1 MQKSALEKYKKSL
14 LKMRARMT
22 GEVSRLIEA
31 VPEKANS
38 AGDLSHVPTHNADRD
53 SEGLENEMSL
63 IHNEEQI
70 LADVQDAIDRIEAG
84 TFGTCEDCGGKIS
97 EARLDALPFAP
108 YCIECAQKEVAVGGH

>member
-1 MQKSALEKYKKSL
+1 MQKSALEKHKRSL

-31 VPEKANS
+31 VPEKANG

-70 LADVQDAIDRIEAG
+70 LADVQDALDRIEAG

-97 EARLDALPFAP
+97 EPRLDALPFTP
-108 YCIECAQKEVAVGGH
+108 YCIDCAQKLVAVGGH